1 MQGDP
6 DVLRLLNEHLTSELT
21 AINQYFLHSKMQANW
36 GFTELAAHT
45 RDESFEEMRH
55 AESVTDRILLLGGL
69 PNYQRIGSL
78 RIGQTLREQFESDLA
93 LELDVL
99 NRLKP
104 GIVMCREKQDTT
116 SAKLLEDIL
125 AQEEDHIDYLQTQ
138 LELMDKLGDA
148 LYAAQC
154 VARPPTI

>member
-6 DVLRLLNEHLTSELT
+6 DVLRLLNEQLTSELT
-21 AINQYFLHSKMQANW
+21 AINQYFLHSKMQASW

-45 RDESFEEMRH
+45 REESFEEMRH
-55 AESVTDRILLLGGL
+55 AEVVTDRILLLNGL

-93 LELDVL
+93 LEIDVL

-104 GIVMCREKQDTT
+104 GIVMCREKQDST
-116 SAKLLEDIL
+116 SAKLLESIL
-125 AQEEDHIDYLQTQ
+125 AEEEDHVDYLQTQ
-138 LELMDKLGDA
+138 LELMDMLGDA
-148 LYAAQC
+148 LYSAQC
-154 VARPPTI
+154 VARPPTT